1 MKELK
6 TLRIR
11 INNNRPI
18 ICGVENGVTTFIATI
33 ITSKK
38 SKTKNSQS
46 IQIGALDAL
55 NSKHL
60 NWKSL
65 SLKLGDK
72 ISITLQNSKSNEL
85 TPFDSESIIDNDNER
100 FMKEKYVEKMAL
112 ELGWK
117 TVKKQYI
124 AINKIITLRI

>member
-6 TLRIR
+6 TLRIK